1 MNKLSQQ
8 VYDLIVLL
16 RFAGVS
22 LASNLRQFAVQANVR
37 PVAVQFAPCWLEEV
51 PLLQMHAN
59 AKATDI
65 LSLNLPSVLV

>member
-1 MNKLSQQ
+1 MFFFWGGGCKSVKKLSQK

-37 PVAVQFAPCWLEEV
+37 PVAVPFAPCWLEEV
-51 PLLQMHAN
+51 PLLQML
-59 AKATDI
+59 KLQT
-65 LSLNLPSVLV
+65 S